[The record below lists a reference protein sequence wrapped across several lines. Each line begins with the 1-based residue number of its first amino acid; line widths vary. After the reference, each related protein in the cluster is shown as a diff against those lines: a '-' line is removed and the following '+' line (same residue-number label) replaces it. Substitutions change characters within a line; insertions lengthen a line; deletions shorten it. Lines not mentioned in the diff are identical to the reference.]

1 MPQTNLAHAP
11 QLLSLRSR
19 ALELQL
25 LSPGLQLLRPVYLR
39 PVLHNKRS
47 HRNEKSIQYN
57 EEQPLLTATRE
68 SPCKAMKTQYSQKCI
83 IVFKKADLWQTDRE
97 TVERVSD
104 FIFGGAPKSL
114 QMVTA
119 AMKLKDDYSLE
130 GKL

>member
-1 MPQTNLAHAP
+1 MTTGKTIALMRQTFI
-11 QLLSLRSR
+11 S
-19 ALELQL
+19 
-25 LSPGLQLLRPVYLR
+25 
-39 PVLHNKRS
+39 
-47 HRNEKSIQYN
+47 
-57 EEQPLLTATRE
+57 
-68 SPCKAMKTQYSQKCI
+68 KAMKTQYSQKCI